1 MQFVAIVDDKR
12 LLSLWREF
20 RTEGESAAEF
30 LDRVIVE
37 GMRYFEDLKE
47 MGDDMAEKEGRS

>member
-1 MQFVAIVDDKR
+1 MQIVTDVDDKR
-12 LLSLWREF
+12 LLPIWREF

-37 GMRYFEDLKE
+37 GMRYFEELKDW
-47 MGDDMAEKEGRS
+47 GDHITETEGRP

>member
-1 MQFVAIVDDKR
+1 MQFVTIIDDKR
-12 LLSLWREF
+12 FLSLWREF

-30 LDRVIVE
+30 LDRVIIE

-47 MGDDMAEKEGRS
+47 MGDDMAKIEVRP

>member
-1 MQFVAIVDDKR
+1 MQFVVIIDDKR
-12 LLSLWREF
+12 LLSIWREF

-37 GMRYFEDLKE
+37 GMRYFEELKE
-47 MGDDMAEKEGRS
+47 MGDDMAKTEGRP